1 MNFNFFVL
9 VLFFLLINNCG
20 FKPLENQIDFT
31 INEIEVSGDKRISY
45 KIINKLK
52 TSTVKN
58 KNKIVNLDIEV
69 NKKINIK
76 EKNIKNEVT
85 KYEIII
91 TANVEYNIIG
101 IDKEKKFIVS
111 NLGEY
116 LAAKQYSNEI
126 RNERFVVE
134 LITDDIVSKIINK
147 IKLHLNDL

>member
-126 RNERFVVE
+126 KNERFVVE

>member
-20 FKPLENQIDFT
+20 FKPLQNQIDFT

-58 KNKIVNLDIEV
+58 KNKIVNLNIEV

-91 TANVEYNIIG
+91 TANVKYNIIG
-101 IDKEKKFIVS
+101 IDKEKKFIVL
-111 NLGEY
+111 NQGEY